1 MDENLRAP
9 AVDGARLEELTRI
22 LRDYKAGKAN
32 LERRVVAAENWWKL
46 RNAAEESRESSLS
59 DGGFRSKS
67 GWLHNVIVSKHADA
81 MDAFPE
87 PVILPREPDDVAE
100 AGMLASIIPVVMA
113 QNRFEDV
120 WSDALWQKL
129 KTGTGVYKV
138 VWDASRLHGLGDVS
152 ISAVDLLN
160 LFWEPGVKDIQDS
173 RYFFHTALEDDEL
186 LAERWPVLRGALR
199 GGGFA
204 ATRFVYDDAV
214 PTSGKSTVVDCY
226 YKKWEAGRQ
235 VLHYVKYVGD
245 TLLYSSENEGR
256 PLYDHGLY
264 PFVFDAL
271 FPVEGSPCGYG
282 FVDLCKNA
290 QTAIDLMDSAFI
302 RNTMVGAM
310 PRYFK
315 RQDAGVNEAE
325 FLDLSKPL
333 VAVDGNLGEDA
344 LKIIDFRPLSGNY
357 IEYQRERIREL
368 RETSG
373 NTETSTGN
381 IAQGVTAASAIA
393 ALQEASGK
401 GSRDST
407 RGSYRAFGEVVDL
420 VIELIRQFYGAPRRF
435 RILGRF
441 GAQEFVSY
449 SNEALQP
456 QSLGAL
462 GGEELGLRVPEFDVE
477 VKAQKASS
485 YTRLSQN
492 ELALQFYHLGFFDP
506 AQSEQALLCL
516 GMMDFDGREELID
529 KLGRLGS
536 ERERLLAFRDLALAL
551 AGKYEPQLAEGL
563 AASISR
569 DGAARSPA
577 AGRAGALPRLGG
589 EKRRVNAQ
597 AEKARSHARTASQ
610 PEAAR

>member
-1 MDENLRAP
+1 MDENTSLPPVGRE
-9 AVDGARLEELTRI
+9 RIEELTRI
-22 LRDYKAGKAN
+22 LQRYKTGKAN

-46 RNAAEESRESSLS
+46 RNSAEERKESSLG

-87 PVILPREPDDVAE
+87 PVVLPREPDDSGE
-100 AGMLASIIPVVMA
+100 ANALSSILPVVLA

-120 WSDALWQKL
+120 YSDAIWQKL

-138 VWDASRLHGLGDVS
+138 TWDADKLGGLGDVA
-152 ISAVDLLN
+152 IHAVDLLN
-160 LFWEPGVKDIQDS
+160 LFWEPGVKDIQES
-173 RYFFHTALEDDEL
+173 RYLFHTALRDNDL
-186 LAERWPVLRGALR
+186 LQERWPQLRGALKANS
-199 GGGFA
+199 FA
-204 ATRFVYDDAV
+204 ATRFLYDDAV
-214 PTSGKSTVVDCY
+214 PTDGKSTVIDCY
-226 YKKWEAGRQ
+226 YKKWEGGRQ
-235 VLHYVKYVGD
+235 VLHYVQYVGD
-245 TLLYSSENEGR
+245 TLLYSSENEGA
-256 PLYDHGLY
+256 PLYEHGRY

-315 RQDAGVNEAE
+315 RQDAGVNEE
-325 FLDLSKPL
+325 ELLDLSRPL
-333 VAVDGNLGEDA
+333 VAVDGNLGDDA

-373 NTETSTGN
+373 NTETATGN

-407 RGSYRAFGEVVDL
+407 RGSYRAFAQVVSL
-420 VIELIRQFYGAPRRF
+420 VLELIRQFYGAPRCF
-435 RILGRF
+435 RILGRS
-441 GAQEFVSY
+441 GTQEFVSY
-449 SNEALQP
+449 SNAALQP
-456 QSLGAL
+456 QSIRGADGAQL
-462 GGEELGLRVPEFDVE
+462 ALRVPEFDVE

-506 AQSEQALLCL
+506 AQAEQTLLCL
-516 GMMDFDGREELID
+516 GMMDFDGREELIE
-529 KLGRLGS
+529 KLRRLGS
-536 ERERLLAFRDLALAL
+536 ERDQLLAFRELALAL
-551 AGKYEPQLAEGL
+551 AKKYEPQLAEGL
-563 AASISR
+563 AESIRPGEAAKRPARGGAEPHLTEKKRGESAQVQRSR
-569 DGAARSPA
+569 AH
-577 AGRAGALPRLGG
+577 AL
-589 EKRRVNAQ
+589 
-597 AEKARSHARTASQ
+597 TASQ

>member
-1 MDENLRAP
+1 MDEKTRAVP
-9 AVDGARLEELTRI
+9 IDAARLEELTRI
-22 LRDYKAGKAN
+22 LQGYKAGKAN

-46 RNAAEESRESSLS
+46 RNSAEESRESAFS

-81 MDAFPE
+81 MDAYPE
-87 PVILPREPDDVAE
+87 PVLLPREPDDEAE
-100 AGMLASIIPVVMA
+100 AGMLGAIIPVVLA

-120 WSDALWQKL
+120 FSEALWQKL

-138 VWDASRLHGLGDVS
+138 VWDASKLHGLGDVS
-152 ISAVDLLN
+152 VCAVDLLN
-160 LFWEPGVKDIQDS
+160 LFWEPGVPDVQNS
-173 RYFFHTALEDDEL
+173 RYVFHTALEDNEL
-186 LAERWPVLRGALR
+186 LEARYPALRGALR
-199 GGGFA
+199 GSAFS

-214 PTSGKSTVVDCY
+214 PTSGKSTVIDCY

-256 PLYDHGLY
+256 PLYEHGLY

-315 RQDAGVNEAE
+315 RQDAGVNEEE

-333 VAVDGNLGEDA
+333 VAVDGSLGEDA

-401 GSRDST
+401 GSRDSI
-407 RGSYRAFGEVVDL
+407 RGSYRAFSEVVGL
-420 VIELIRQFYGAPRRF
+420 VIELIRQFYGAPRSF
-435 RILGRF
+435 RILGRS

-449 SNEALQP
+449 SNAALQP
-456 QSLGAL
+456 RGLGAL
-462 GGEELGLRVPEFDVE
+462 PGGEEGLRVPEFDIS
-477 VKAQKASS
+477 VKAQKSSS

-492 ELALQFYHLGFFDP
+492 ELALQFYNLGFFDP
-506 AQSEQALLCL
+506 ARAEQALLCL
-516 GMMDFDGREELID
+516 GMMDFDGRAELTE
-529 KLGRLGS
+529 KLRRLGG
-536 ERERLLAFRDLALAL
+536 EREKLLAFRELAIALAS
-551 AGKYEPQLAEGL
+551 KYEPEMAAPLEQSMAQEGAPAPRRKSPEGRL
-563 AASISR
+563 SFHGAQSGESR
-569 DGAARSPA
+569 RMQDARS
-577 AGRAGALPRLGG
+577 RSRLASRP
-589 EKRRVNAQ
+589 ENA
-597 AEKARSHARTASQ
+597 R
-610 PEAAR
+610 

>member
-1 MDENLRAP
+1 MDEMENLP
-9 AVDGARLEELTRI
+9 AVDSVRLEELTRI
-22 LRDYKAGKAN
+22 LQRYKAGKAN

-46 RNAAEESRESSLS
+46 RNSAEERKESSLY

-81 MDAFPE
+81 MEAFPE
-87 PVILPREPDDVAE
+87 PAVLPREPDDCDE
-100 AGMLASIIPVVMA
+100 ANALSSILPVVLA

-120 WSDALWQKL
+120 YSDVIWQKL

-138 VWDASRLHGLGDVS
+138 TWDPSKLGGLGDVA
-152 ISAVDLLN
+152 IHAVDLLN

-173 RYFFHTALEDDEL
+173 RYLFHTALQDLDL
-186 LAERWPVLRGALR
+186 MAERWPQLRGRHA
-199 GGGFA
+199 GGSFS
-204 ATRFVYDDAV
+204 ATRFLYDDAV
-214 PTSGKSTVVDCY
+214 PTDGKCTVIDCY
-226 YKKWEAGRQ
+226 YKKWENGRQ
-235 VLHYVKYVGD
+235 VLHYVQYVGD
-245 TLLYSSENEGR
+245 TLLYSSENEGA
-256 PLYDHGLY
+256 PLYEHGRY

-315 RQDAGVNEAE
+315 RQDAGVNEE
-325 FLDLSKPL
+325 ELLDLSRPL
-333 VAVDGNLGEDA
+333 VAVDGNLGDDA

-407 RGSYRAFGEVVDL
+407 KTSYRAYGELVELVV
-420 VIELIRQFYGAPRRF
+420 ELIRQFYTLPRRF
-435 RILGRF
+435 RILGRS
-441 GAQEFVSY
+441 GAQEFISY
-449 SNEALQP
+449 SNAALRPRSQGT
-456 QSLGAL
+456 LAGV
-462 GGEELGLRVPEFDVE
+462 ELGERAPQFDIE
-477 VKAQKASS
+477 VKARKASGYS
-485 YTRLSQN
+485 QLSQN
-492 ELALQFYHLGFFDP
+492 ELALQFFNLGFFDP
-506 AQSEQALLCL
+506 RQAQQTLLCL
-516 GMMDFDGREELID
+516 EMMDFEGKEALMERVR
-529 KLGRLGS
+529 RLAGEQ
-536 ERERLLAFRDLALAL
+536 ERQRAFRELALAL
-551 AGKYEPQLAEGL
+551 AHKYEPELAVGL
-563 AASISR
+563 EASEVGEEAPVR
-569 DGAARSPA
+569 GASA
-577 AGRAGALPRLGG
+577 PRLTRTAA
-589 EKRRVNAQ
+589 ESARV
-597 AEKARSHARTASQ
+597 RSSRERSRAASQ

>member
-1 MDENLRAP
+1 MDEMFRAP
-9 AVDGARLEELTRI
+9 VVDGARLEELTRI
-22 LRDYKAGKAN
+22 LQGYKAGKAN

-46 RNAAEESRESSLS
+46 RNAAEESRESSLA

-81 MDAFPE
+81 MDAYPE
-87 PVILPREPDDVAE
+87 PVILPREPDDGAE
-100 AGMLASIIPVVMA
+100 AEMLSSIIPVVLA
-113 QNRFEDV
+113 QNRFEEV
-120 WSDALWQKL
+120 YADALWQKL

-138 VWDASRLHGLGDVS
+138 VWDPDKLHGLGDIA
-152 ISAVDLLN
+152 ISEVDLLN
-160 LFWEPGVKDIQDS
+160 LFWEPGAEDIQDS
-173 RYFFHTALEDDEL
+173 RYVFHTALEDDETL
-186 LAERWPVLRGALR
+186 EERFPALRGALR
-199 GGGFA
+199 GSSFTA
-204 ATRFVYDDAV
+204 SRFVYDDAV
-214 PTSGKSTVVDCY
+214 PTSGKSTVIDCY
-226 YKKWEAGRQ
+226 YKKWENGRQ
-235 VLHYVKYVGD
+235 VLHYVKYVGG

-264 PFVFDAL
+264 PFVFDTL

-333 VAVDGNLGEDA
+333 VAVDGSLGDDA

-407 RGSYRAFGEVVDL
+407 RTSYRAFAEVVGL

-449 SNEALQP
+449 SNAALQP
-456 QSLGAL
+456 QRLDVPT
-462 GGEELGLRVPEFDVE
+462 GGEAGARVPEFDVE

-485 YTRLSQN
+485 YSRLSQN

-506 AQSEQALLCL
+506 ERSEQALLCL

-529 KLGRLGS
+529 RLRRLGA
-536 ERERLLAFRDLALAL
+536 ERRDLLAFRELALAL
-551 AGKYEPQLAEGL
+551 ARKYEPQLAEGL
-563 AASISR
+563 AASMPQTSSPPR
-569 DGAARSPA
+569 AAAPA
-577 AGRAGALPRLGG
+577 LSAPGG
-589 EKRRVNAQ
+589 ESARMQ
-597 AEKARSHARTASQ
+597 SARSHARGASQ
-610 PEAAR
+610 PEGSQ